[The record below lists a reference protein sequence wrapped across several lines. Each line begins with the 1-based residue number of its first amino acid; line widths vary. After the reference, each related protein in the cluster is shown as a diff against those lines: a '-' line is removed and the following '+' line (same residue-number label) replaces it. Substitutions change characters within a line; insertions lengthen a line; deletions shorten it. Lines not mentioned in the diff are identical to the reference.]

1 MSNLMEDKIT
11 PIWNAIGVIN
21 GTNEDEV
28 IIVGNHR
35 DAWMIGG
42 AADPNSGTACIVE
55 MSKALN
61 ALVQTGWQPK
71 RTIVF
76 ASWDAEGVILIL
88 CPHF

>member
-1 MSNLMEDKIT
+1 
-11 PIWNAIGVIN
+11 
-21 GTNEDEV
+21 
-28 IIVGNHR
+28 
-35 DAWMIGG
+35 
-42 AADPNSGTACIVE
+42 